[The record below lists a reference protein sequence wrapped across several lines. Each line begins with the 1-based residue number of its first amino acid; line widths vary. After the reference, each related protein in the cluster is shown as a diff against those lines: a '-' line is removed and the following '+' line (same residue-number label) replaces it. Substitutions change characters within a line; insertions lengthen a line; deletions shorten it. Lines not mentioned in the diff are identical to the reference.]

1 MTGDTLMISI
11 RRAGPAGLAL
21 TLLIGCAAPATTA
34 GRGLSAQTAAS
45 SYQRVVDDFD
55 VRTEDGERF
64 AHPFLGG
71 LNVPRPQL
79 VDIDADGD
87 LDLFVQER
95 GGEIIFFEQVGTPAE
110 PDYRWRTDTFH
121 DLNVGEWYR
130 FADIDADG
138 DHDLLGEKR
147 FSYISYWRN
156 EGTPALPAFVLAA
169 DTLRDISGTPLFSDR
184 QNIPNVS
191 DLDCDGKL
199 DLFIGRLVGTIS
211 RYEAEGVD
219 ASDVPRF
226 RHITDRFED
235 IEIVANLE
243 GSLHGANTL
252 ALADIDRDG
261 DLDLFWGDFFEQGL
275 LFIENSG
282 SCASPRLNADPVQF
296 PVGEP
301 VLTSGYNAM
310 AFGDVD
316 QDQNLDLVIGV
327 LGGAFNPNLTTADN
341 MYFLKQQPAGQYT
354 VTTKRYLN
362 GIDVGSESIPRLVD
376 LDGDG
381 DLDLL
386 LANKI
391 DPANLQSSRIYH
403 FENIG
408 SASDPVFQRR
418 GYLPIEG
425 SYHYAPTFGD
435 LDGDGDL
442 DMLLGSWRSTV
453 AWYENTGSRT
463 EASFELVHPAIVK
476 LTRGSNNVP
485 ALVDIDDDGDLDLF
499 VGEASGT
506 INFYRNTGT
515 PQAPVF
521 TLVSDEYQ
529 DIDVGRR
536 SNPVFL
542 DLDGDGDHDMV
553 VGTESDGLVVFR
565 NNGSRTEPRFEQSD
579 PLPFEVFSYAAP
591 AFADLDDDG
600 DLDVMVGGIGGG
612 VIYYKG
618 R

>member
-1 MTGDTLMISI
+1 MTGSRPGVLVPGLAILLGC
-11 RRAGPAGLAL
+11 AGPVTTVDRAL
-21 TLLIGCAAPATTA
+21 
-34 GRGLSAQTAAS
+34 AQTSAS
-45 SYQRVVDDFD
+45 GYHRVVDQFD
-55 VRTEDGERF
+55 VRDEQGVRY

-95 GGEIIFFEQVGTPAE
+95 GGEVMFFEQVGTPRE
-110 PDYRWRTDTFH
+110 PRYRWRTDSYG
-121 DLNVGEWYR
+121 DIDVGEWYR

-138 DHDLLGEKR
+138 DPDLLSER
-147 FSYISYWRN
+147 PFSYISYWRN
-156 EGTPALPAFVLAA
+156 EGTPQAARFVLAA
-169 DTLRDISGTPLFSDR
+169 DTLRDLAGKALFSDR

-191 DLDCDGKL
+191 DLDCDGRL
-199 DLFIGRLVGTIS
+199 DLFIGRLIGTIT

-219 ASDVPRF
+219 ANRVPRF
-226 RHITDRFED
+226 RHLTDTFEG
-235 IEIVANLE
+235 ISIVANLE

-252 ALADIDRDG
+252 ALVDIDGDN

-275 LFIENSG
+275 LFIENAG
-282 SCASPRLNADPVQF
+282 SCTSPRLNGDPVQF
-296 PVGEP
+296 PVGDP

-316 QDQNLDLVIGV
+316 HDGNLDLLLGV

-341 MYFLKQQPAGQYT
+341 LYFLHQQPAGRFT
-354 VTTKRYLN
+354 VESRRYLST
-362 GIDVGSESIPRLVD
+362 IDVGSESIPQLVD

-391 DPANLQSSRIYH
+391 DPANLQSSRIYR

-408 SASDPVFQRR
+408 SRTEPVFQKR

-425 SYHYAPTFGD
+425 SYHYAPALGD

-442 DMLLGSWRSTV
+442 DMMLGSWRSTV
-453 AWYENTGSRT
+453 AYYRNSGSRQDP
-463 EASFELVHPAIVK
+463 AFELVHPAMVK
-476 LTRGSNNVP
+476 LTRGSNGTP
-485 ALVDIDDDGDLDLF
+485 ALVDIDADGDLDLF

-506 INFYRNTGT
+506 LNFYRNTGSSRK
-515 PQAPVF
+515 PIF
-521 TLVSDEYQ
+521 TLVSDTYQ

-536 SNPVFL
+536 SFPAFV
-542 DLDGDGDHDMV
+542 DLDGDGDQDLV
-553 VGTESDGLVVFR
+553 AGTESDGLRVYR
-565 NNGSRTEPRFEQSD
+565 NEGTPTEPRFEQD
-579 PLPFEVFSYAAP
+579 GTLPVRAFALAAP
-591 AFADLDDDG
+591 AFGDLDADG

-612 VIYYKG
+612 VSYFEATG
-618 R
+618 PR

>member
-1 MTGDTLMISI
+1 MRIA
-11 RRAGPAGLAL
+11 RRRVAPAGLAL
-21 TLLIGCAAPATTA
+21 TLLGGCAVPATTA
-34 GRGLSAQTAAS
+34 GGGLAAQTVAS

-55 VRTEDGERF
+55 VRTEAGDRYD
-64 AHPFLGG
+64 HPFLGG

-95 GGEIIFFEQVGTPAE
+95 GGEIMFFEQVGSPAE
-110 PDYRWRTDTFH
+110 PRYRWRTDAFH

-130 FADIDADG
+130 FADIDGDG
-138 DHDLLGEKR
+138 DYDLLGEKR

-156 EGTPALPAFVLAA
+156 EGTPQTAAFVLAA
-169 DTLRDISGTPLFSDR
+169 DTLRDISGVPLFSDR

-219 ASDVPRF
+219 TADVPRF

-235 IEIVANLE
+235 IEIVANLM

-252 ALADIDRDG
+252 ALADIDNDG

-282 SCASPRLNADPVQF
+282 SCASPRLNSDPVQF
-296 PVGEP
+296 PVGNP

-316 QDQNLDLVIGV
+316 HDQNLDLVIGV

-341 MYFLKQQPAGQYT
+341 LYFLRQHPAGQYT

-362 GIDVGSESIPRLVD
+362 GVDVGSESIPQLVD

-391 DPANLQSSRIYH
+391 DPANLQSSRIYR

-408 SASDPVFQRR
+408 SASDPVFQLR
-418 GYLPIEG
+418 GFLPIEG
-425 SYHYAPTFGD
+425 SYHYAPAFGD

-442 DMLLGSWRSTV
+442 DMILGSWRNTV
-453 AWYENTGSRT
+453 AWYDNTGDRT
-463 EASFELVHPAIVK
+463 EPVFELVHPAIVK
-476 LTRGSNNVP
+476 LTRGSNSTP

-499 VGEASGT
+499 VGEASGA
-506 INFYRNTGT
+506 INFYRNTGS
-515 PQAPVF
+515 PQQPVF

-536 SNPVFL
+536 SAPVFV
-542 DLDGDGDHDMV
+542 DLDGDGDYDMV

-565 NNGSRTEPRFEQSD
+565 NTGSRTEPRFELTD
-579 PLPFEVFSYAAP
+579 PLPFDVFAYSAP
-591 AFADLDDDG
+591 VFADLDADG

-612 VIYYKG
+612 VIYFQGK
-618 R
+618 

>member
-1 MTGDTLMISI
+1 MTGGRPGVLVPGLAILLGC
-11 RRAGPAGLAL
+11 AGPVTTVDRAL
-21 TLLIGCAAPATTA
+21 
-34 GRGLSAQTAAS
+34 AQTSAS
-45 SYQRVVDDFD
+45 GYHRVVDQFD
-55 VRTEDGERF
+55 VRDEQGVRY

-95 GGEIIFFEQVGTPAE
+95 GGEVMFFEQVGTPRE
-110 PDYRWRTDTFH
+110 PRYRWRTDSYG
-121 DLNVGEWYR
+121 DIDVGEWYR

-138 DHDLLGEKR
+138 DPDLLSER
-147 FSYISYWRN
+147 PFSYISYWRN
-156 EGTPALPAFVLAA
+156 EGTPQAARFVLAA
-169 DTLRDISGTPLFSDR
+169 DTLRDLAGKALFSDR

-191 DLDCDGKL
+191 DLDCDGRL
-199 DLFIGRLVGTIS
+199 DLFIGRLIGTIT

-219 ASDVPRF
+219 ANRVPRF
-226 RHITDRFED
+226 RHLTDTFEG
-235 IEIVANLE
+235 ISIVANLE

-252 ALADIDRDG
+252 ALVDIDGDN

-275 LFIENSG
+275 LFIENAG
-282 SCASPRLNADPVQF
+282 SCTSPRLNGDPVQF
-296 PVGEP
+296 PVGDP

-316 QDQNLDLVIGV
+316 HDGNLDLLLGV

-341 MYFLKQQPAGQYT
+341 LYFLHQQPAGRFT
-354 VTTKRYLN
+354 VESRRYLST
-362 GIDVGSESIPRLVD
+362 IDVGSESIPQLVD

-391 DPANLQSSRIYH
+391 DPANLQSSRIYR

-408 SASDPVFQRR
+408 SRTEPVFQKR

-425 SYHYAPTFGD
+425 SYHYAPALGD

-442 DMLLGSWRSTV
+442 DMMLGSWRSTV
-453 AWYENTGSRT
+453 AYYRNSGSRQDP
-463 EASFELVHPAIVK
+463 AFELVHPAMVK
-476 LTRGSNNVP
+476 LTRGSNGTP
-485 ALVDIDDDGDLDLF
+485 ALVDIDADGDLDLF

-506 INFYRNTGT
+506 LNFYRNTGSSRK
-515 PQAPVF
+515 PIF
-521 TLVSDEYQ
+521 TLVSDTYQ

-536 SNPVFL
+536 SFPAFV
-542 DLDGDGDHDMV
+542 DLDGDGDQDLV
-553 VGTESDGLVVFR
+553 AGTESDGLRVYR
-565 NNGSRTEPRFEQSD
+565 NEGTPTEPRFEQD
-579 PLPFEVFSYAAP
+579 GTLPVRAFALAAP
-591 AFADLDDDG
+591 AFGDLDADG

-612 VIYYKG
+612 VSYFEATG
-618 R
+618 PR